1 MKTFIAGL
9 LLGVV
14 LGAVGLFV
22 VLLCNDSV
30 YVTFRQ

>member
-1 MKTFIAGL
+1 MKSFIAGL
-9 LLGVV
+9 LLGAL
-14 LGAVGLFV
+14 LGAAGLFV